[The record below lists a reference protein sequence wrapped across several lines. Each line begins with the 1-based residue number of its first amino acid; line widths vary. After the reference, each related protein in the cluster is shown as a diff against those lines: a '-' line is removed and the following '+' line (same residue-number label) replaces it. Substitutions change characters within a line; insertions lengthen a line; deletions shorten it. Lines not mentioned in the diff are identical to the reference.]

1 MRTLLTRGAT
11 LLAVLTLVAA
21 GATSAVAASGNR
33 YVQITTS
40 GSHTCALTARGQA
53 YCWGENSDGKLGD
66 GTTTS
71 SGVNGPQAVIGGLR
85 FASISAGQDHTC
97 ALTTT
102 GRAYCWGA
110 NSDGKLGDG
119 TLTDSLENG
128 PQAVIG
134 GRNFSSISAGDEFT
148 CAVTARGQAYCWGDN
163 YEGILG
169 DGTGTSS
176 GVKGPQA
183 VIGGLNFSS
192 ISAGDDHVCALTARG
207 QAYCWGA
214 NNNGELGDGTTTGS
228 GVNGPQ
234 AVIGNQRFASLNVSR
249 DWASNFT
256 CGLTANGKA
265 YCWGANGNGELG
277 DGTLTDSLENG
288 PQAVIGGL
296 RFASINPGADHTCA
310 ITARGQ
316 AYCWG
321 ANSDGKLGD
330 GTTTSSEVNGPQA
343 VIGGLRFTSIRGGG
357 THTCALTARGQAY
370 CWGENG
376 NGQLGDGA
384 TADSDEKGPQ
394 AVR

>member
-40 GSHTCALTARGQA
+40 GRHTCALTARGQ
-53 YCWGENSDGKLGD
+53 
-66 GTTTS
+66 
-71 SGVNGPQAVIGGLR
+71 
-85 FASISAGQDHTC
+85 
-97 ALTTT
+97 
-102 GRAYCWGA
+102 
-110 NSDGKLGDG
+110 
-119 TLTDSLENG
+119 
-128 PQAVIG
+128 
-134 GRNFSSISAGDEFT
+134 
-148 CAVTARGQAYCWGDN
+148 
-163 YEGILG
+163 
-169 DGTGTSS
+169 
-176 GVKGPQA
+176 
-183 VIGGLNFSS
+183 
-192 ISAGDDHVCALTARG
+192 
-207 QAYCWGA
+207 
-214 NNNGELGDGTTTGS
+214 
-228 GVNGPQ
+228 
-234 AVIGNQRFASLNVSR
+234 
-249 DWASNFT
+249 
-256 CGLTANGKA
+256 A